1 MVPWVL
7 VYGINTLLVFAG
19 SIVLFY
25 VMPGAWKTL
34 GLLPMFGG
42 IITLMA
48 LFAVVFF
55 IIEQRADL
63 DIYMSAQAR
72 EGGGVSAVSSWYP
85 GKNKYAKLQQ
95 NREAEEEMET
105 ESSPMWLRTLSTAA
119 THTFPTLRWY
129 ETEVEKISYIECCDK
144 QQFACENNFLAFSS
158 K

>member
-72 EGGGVSAVSSWYP
+72 EGGGVSAVSS
-85 GKNKYAKLQQ
+85 
-95 NREAEEEMET
+95 
-105 ESSPMWLRTLSTAA
+105 
-119 THTFPTLRWY
+119 
-129 ETEVEKISYIECCDK
+129 
-144 QQFACENNFLAFSS
+144 
-158 K
+158 